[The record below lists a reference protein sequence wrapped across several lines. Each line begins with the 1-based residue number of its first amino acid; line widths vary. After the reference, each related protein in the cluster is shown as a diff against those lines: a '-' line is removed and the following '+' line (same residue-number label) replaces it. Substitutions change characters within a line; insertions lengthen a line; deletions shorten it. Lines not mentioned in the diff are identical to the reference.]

1 MRTFKVKHAHVLNR
15 MNARFKLNVRTFKID
30 LVILEKTVFL
40 LYELHKKQFFYLD
53 L

>member
-1 MRTFKVKHAHVLNR
+1 MFYLKRAHVLNR
-15 MNARFKLNVRTFKID
+15 MNVRFKLNVRTFKNRFGTT
-30 LVILEKTVFL
+30 LEKTVFL